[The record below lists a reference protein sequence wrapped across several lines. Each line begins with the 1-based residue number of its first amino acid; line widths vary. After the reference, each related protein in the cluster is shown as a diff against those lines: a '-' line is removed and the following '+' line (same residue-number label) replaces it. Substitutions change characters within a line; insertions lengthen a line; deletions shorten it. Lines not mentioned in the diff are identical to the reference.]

1 MITWPFGTL
10 EFSLI
15 ENPNDS
21 HIHIKEYLKHNIEDL
36 CHIYLYGYVK
46 YNQEDS
52 TMPARITRRK
62 PLQTPGQDQLPDD
75 GEMEVSYDHKRKDP
89 ETRTVVIAPEKKKQK
104 ILWTSTELLHQRSIW
119 WMMQRSRKI
128 NLEPTPI
135 WYELDDRWIQKK
147 AAPDIKANKTNYL
160 LHLHCKTEA
169 YLNID
174 LKDGQIFRVDSDTDT
189 LTEDQLI
196 NNWQDFENSDHQELE
211 QFCE

>member
-1 MITWPFGTL
+1 MA
-10 EFSLI
+10 
-15 ENPNDS
+15 ENPSDS
-21 HIHIKEYLKHNIEDL
+21 HIHIKEYFKHNFEDL

-62 PLQTPGQDQLPDD
+62 PLDKINYLMMVRWKFPTTT
-75 GEMEVSYDHKRKDP
+75 KRKDP

-104 ILWTSTELLHQRSIW
+104 ILWTSTELLHQRSMG

-128 NLEPTPI
+128 SLEPTPI

-147 AAPDIKANKTNYL
+147 AAPDIKVNKTNYL

-196 NNWQDFENSDHQELE
+196 NNW
-211 QFCE
+211 

>member
-1 MITWPFGTL
+1 
-10 EFSLI
+10 
-15 ENPNDS
+15 
-21 HIHIKEYLKHNIEDL
+21 
-36 CHIYLYGYVK
+36 
-46 YNQEDS
+46 
-52 TMPARITRRK
+52 
-62 PLQTPGQDQLPDD
+62 
-75 GEMEVSYDHKRKDP
+75 
-89 ETRTVVIAPEKKKQK
+89 
-104 ILWTSTELLHQRSIW
+104 
-119 WMMQRSRKI
+119 MQRSRKI

-147 AAPDIKANKTNYL
+147 AAPDIKVNKTNYL

-211 QFCE
+211 QFVNEKVFRKVSLADLPDEVVVVDATWVRKYKRMPCGKMRPRADFALGVS